1 MTAHHAQPRRVTG
14 PREKKML
21 LLLLDIFDV
30 GTVLFLVCAVV
41 LAVWIVLYVNLRRS
55 MQAEIAEL
63 RAMVYSHV
71 RAHETPAAAKPAEA
85 KPAAEPLKPA
95 APIAAAAPTAA
106 PVVDKEE
113 LTSETLAIISA
124 AVAAY
129 LGKTVR
135 LRQARLLPT
144 HGASPWAQ
152 QGRVYI
158 QASHNLAFRAHG

>member
-1 MTAHHAQPRRVTG
+1 
-14 PREKKML
+14 ML

-30 GTVLFLVCAVV
+30 GTVLFLICAVV
-41 LAVWIVLYVNLRRS
+41 LAVWILLYVNLRRN

-71 RAHETPAAAKPAEA
+71 RAEAEDAEA
-85 KPAAEPLKPA
+85 KAAERKPVVA
-95 APIAAAAPTAA
+95 EPVKQPAPIAAAPLAAKSA
-106 PVVDKEE
+106 PVVEKEQ
-113 LTSETLAIISA
+113 LSSETLAIISA

-135 LRQARLLPT
+135 LRQARLLPAYGT
-144 HGASPWAQ
+144 SPWAQ